1 MRRISYY
8 ILFSLLMLLVIEQL
22 HGQQPLTGSYKV
34 ELSKTLALMEGEVKQ
49 KYEALDDQAK
59 QRAGASMAGRVF
71 TFQEDGQ
78 IEVRWN
84 ANGTERTTTGT
95 WELKGDDEL
104 QIKMGEQVTEY
115 NVSRPTE
122 ADLILRNSKGRGLFN
137 NLYLERAE

>member
-1 MRRISYY
+1 MKRISYS
-8 ILFSLLMLLVIEQL
+8 IFMLLIIQQL
-22 HGQQPLTGSYKV
+22 SAQQPLPTGTYKV
-34 ELSKTLALMEGEVKQ
+34 DLNKTLALMEGEVKQ

-71 TFQEDGQ
+71 IFRENGQ

-84 ANGTERTTTGT
+84 ANGTERTTTGN

-115 NVSRPTE
+115 SISHPTQTR
-122 ADLILRNSKGRGLFN
+122 LILRNSKGRGLFN